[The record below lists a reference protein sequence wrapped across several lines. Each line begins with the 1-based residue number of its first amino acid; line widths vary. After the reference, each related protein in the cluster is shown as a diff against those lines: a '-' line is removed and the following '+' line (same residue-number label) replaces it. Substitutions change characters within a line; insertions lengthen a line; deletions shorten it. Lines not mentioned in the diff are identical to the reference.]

1 MQAVLFDLDGV
12 LVPTTTLHMRAW
24 SDLFESFL
32 PDGVP
37 AYTDQDYFDYVD
49 GKPRYDGVTSV
60 LESRGIAIPQ
70 GSPEDEPSARTVCG
84 LGNLK
89 NSIFEQLLVQQGIQP
104 YDDTVDVLRHYMAAG
119 LRLAVVSSSK
129 NAREVLQRA
138 GIIQYFDEI
147 VDGNVRVRNGLRGKP
162 APDTFLYG
170 AQLLHADVDETAVF
184 EDAVSG
190 VAAARAGNFG
200 KVVGVDRGAGRK
212 ALLKAGADIVIE
224 DLVEMIDG
232 NMSSVRN
239 HLKNRAD
246 PLSEES
252 YPIDPWR
259 FTECKAPS
267 DASGTLFSV
276 ANGTIGIRGA
286 GASERSLGNG
296 TFLSGFHE
304 NRLIT
309 YPEDSYGLAR
319 VGQSIQGVPDASDFH
334 MVLDGLPVGLHLT
347 ASKQSV
353 DFREGVSSATA
364 EYSFG
369 AGRTLTAT
377 VSRMACLFE
386 PHLAFIRLTVASKGL
401 AGSSLEI
408 EGRLN
413 AQQDAAVIV
422 SSDPRKS
429 HVTPIGIEK
438 VLHETKEARLRRA
451 RAANRQG
458 SALAQA
464 DIVDVYRC
472 PNSRLMMAV
481 GVRQFVNGQ
490 RTNATRW
497 RLLLGQDTSA
507 EVIRYAAYYNY
518 DIDPSGVSNGL
529 RAATT
534 RPQNPAKLAAAC
546 RKTLERYG
554 AVDPSCVLRK
564 QRAWLRRFWKHSDV
578 QIRAKSSRRLQ
589 QAVRWELFELAQAT
603 ASVPNGISAKGLS
616 GSGYEGHYFWDTEI
630 YILPFLIF
638 SDPQK
643 ARKVLEY
650 RYRML
655 PAARRRAAALNVQG
669 ALFPWRTING
679 EEASSYFPAGTAQ
692 YHIDADVAYAV
703 DQYVSVTGDVDF
715 LYSQGIDI
723 LVETARMWA
732 SIGFIDVDNRYHIHR
747 VTGPDEYSALVNDNF
762 YTNAMARFNLQCASE
777 HVARLRR
784 LDPTLFQSIRE
795 RLNINDD
802 EVQIWK
808 AYADMMAL
816 PYNDRLGIDAQDTDF
831 LRQERWDFKHYRAR
845 PLLLHYHSLD
855 IYKKQVLK
863 QPDTVLALL
872 LLGEEFSASQKAA
885 DYEYYDAI
893 TTGDSTLSAAVQSI
907 VGAEVGRGDLA
918 LQYFNESLFAD
929 IANAHDNTSD
939 GVHLA
944 SAGGVWLSLVEGFAG
959 LRIMNGQIAFTPHL
973 PQGWESVSFNL
984 RIHGDLVKV
993 TVLPDKVATRILKT
1007 AGAGSRFSAGSSFAA
1022 AQQRSSAAQARQS
1035 GMREPAQIAVA
1046 S

>member
-1 MQAVLFDLDGV
+1 MKAVLFDLDGV
-12 LVPTTTLHMRAW
+12 LVPTTTLHMQAW
-24 SDLFESFL
+24 NDLFTSFL
-32 PDGVP
+32 PHDVP
-37 AYTDQDYFDYVD
+37 AYTDQDYFTYVD
-49 GKPRYDGVTSV
+49 GKPRYDGVASV
-60 LESRGIAIPQ
+60 LENRGIEIAQ
-70 GSPEDEPSARTVCG
+70 GSPSDEAGVRTICG

-89 NSIFEQLLVQQGIQP
+89 NDIFERLLAQHGIEP
-104 YDDTVDVLRHYMAAG
+104 YDDTVDVLRHYTAEG

-129 NAREVLQRA
+129 NAREVLKRA
-138 GIIQYFDEI
+138 GIIQFFDEI
-147 VDGNVRVRNGLRGKP
+147 VDGDVRVKNGLRGKP
-162 APDTFLYG
+162 APDTFLFG
-170 AQLLHADVDETAVF
+170 AQLLHVDVDEAAVF

-200 KVVGVDRGAGRK
+200 KVIGVNRGVGQK

-224 DLVEMIDG
+224 NLVEMIDG
-232 NMSSVRN
+232 SISAVRRR
-239 HLKNRAD
+239 LKDQDD
-246 PLSEES
+246 PLSEDI

-259 FTECKAPS
+259 FTEKRAPS

-286 GASERSLGNG
+286 GAGDRSLGNG

-319 VGQSIQGVPDASDFH
+319 VDQSIQGVPDASDFH
-334 MVLDGLPVGLHLT
+334 MILDGRPVDAHLT
-347 ASKQSV
+347 ASKQEI
-353 DFREGVSSATA
+353 DFRSGASINTV
-364 EYSFG
+364 EYGFG
-369 AGRTLTAT
+369 PGRTLTAT
-377 VSRMACLFE
+377 ISRVVCLFE
-386 PHLAFIRLTVASKGL
+386 PHLALIRLSVASKGL
-401 AGSSLEI
+401 SGSSLEI

-413 AQQDAAVIV
+413 VQQDAILAV
-422 SSDPRKS
+422 SNDPRKNRA
-429 HVTPIGIEK
+429 VPTGIER
-438 VLHETKEARLRRA
+438 VLRETVEPPLRRA
-451 RAANRQG
+451 RAAKTPT

-472 PNSRLMMAV
+472 QNSRLMMAV
-481 GVRQFVNGQ
+481 GLRQYVNGQ

-497 RLLLGQDTSA
+497 RFFLEEGTGV
-507 EVIRYAAYYNY
+507 EIERYGAYHNVA
-518 DIDPSGVSNGL
+518 IDPRGVSNGL
-529 RAATT
+529 ETATLC
-534 RPQNPAKLAAAC
+534 PQNPSKLAADC

-554 AVDPSCVLRK
+554 AADPAFVLRK
-564 QRAWLRRFWKHSDV
+564 QRAWLTRFWKHSD
-578 QIRAKSSRRLQ
+578 IRISAKSSDRLQ
-589 QAVRWELFELAQAT
+589 QALRWELFQLAQAT

-616 GSGYEGHYFWDTEI
+616 GTGYEGHYFWDTEI

-638 SDPQK
+638 SDPKK

-655 PAARRRAAALNVQG
+655 PAARRRAAVLNLAG

-692 YHIDADVAYAV
+692 YHINADVAYAV
-703 DQYVSVTGDVDF
+703 EQYVSATGDFDF

-732 SIGFIDVDNRYHIHR
+732 SIGFVDVDKHYHIHR
-747 VTGPDEYSALVNDNF
+747 VTGPDEYSALVDDNF
-762 YTNAMARFNLQCASE
+762 YTNAMARFNLRCAYENVTRLQRFDPQLFSE
-777 HVARLRR
+777 V
-784 LDPTLFQSIRE
+784 SE
-795 RLNINDD
+795 RLHMG
-802 EVQIWK
+802 EGEAQTWR
-808 AYADMMAL
+808 AYADAMEL
-816 PYNDRLGIDAQDTDF
+816 PYDERLGIHAQDDDF
-831 LRQERWDFKHYRAR
+831 LHQERWDFQHYKAR

-863 QPDTVLALL
+863 QPDVVLALM
-872 LLGEEFSASQKAA
+872 LLGDEFSANQKAA

-907 VGAEVGRGDLA
+907 VGAEIGREDRA
-918 LQYFNESLFAD
+918 LSYFSESLFAD

-959 LRIMNGQIAFTPHL
+959 LRVKDGQITFTPHL
-973 PQGWESVSFNL
+973 PQGWDAVSFNL
-984 RIHGDLVKV
+984 RIHGDLIKV
-993 TVLPDKVATRILKT
+993 TVLPDKVTTETLKAAST
-1007 AGAGSRFSAGSSFAA
+1007 EPSSRGVK
-1022 AQQRSSAAQARQS
+1022 
-1035 GMREPAQIAVA
+1035 EPARIAVA